1 MFLKKLYRHSKPGF
15 FFVIVFLL
23 AFLVINYKW
32 GVTATPVFQFGMYST
47 PFHITDTQEVYLVKV
62 NDKIINCGE
71 LSFMDRDIIQLYPA
85 NYAKQERA
93 NLAVYLTM
101 RKYLVMA
108 VRAGLMN
115 IEKFSNNIQYSTFA
129 AWYKQQLEKILKE
142 RVDSFSLSLQHFTW
156 QHNELQITGSP
167 VKSNFIVP

>member
-15 FFVIVFLL
+15 CFVIGFLL

-32 GVTATPVFQFGMYST
+32 GVIATPVFQFGMYST
-47 PFHITDTQEVYLVKV
+47 PFHITDTQEVYQLKV
-62 NDKIINCGE
+62 NEEIINCSD
-71 LSFMDRDIIQLYPA
+71 LSFMDRDIVQLYPA

-101 RKYLVMA
+101 KKFLVVA
-108 VRAGLMN
+108 VRARLMN
-115 IEKFSNNIQYSTFA
+115 IEKFSNRIQDSTFTT
-129 AWYKQQLEKILKE
+129 WYRLQLEKILKK

-156 QHNELQITGSP
+156 QHNEFQMTGSP